1 MEEYKQRI
9 LQSLEAEI
17 SQAYTLLDLGQKSFV
32 MIPLRKAME
41 ALCVFL
47 ADTAGLLKEERE
59 KKYLFGA
66 SLLNRDEL
74 REKHNHEFLQRLRE
88 INEKTRSYAHFQSE
102 DKMEELN
109 ESFQMDLDFV
119 LTEFT
124 LIIKEY
130 LDPDFEIK
138 RLHHDSISK
147 IGQQKGKEAFDEI
160 IKLQFST
167 GLNKDFIKKRN
178 KIIDA
183 CFDGPDHSANEEI
196 QSLVRMSLEFID
208 YEGLIEESKHER
220 EFLILM
226 LNSGDENQIRRVG
239 KIAKENSLNDLRFAA
254 QYQLGRYYGEKMND
268 QNKLLDWMKIC
279 IQFSK
284 HLTPEQF
291 EELYNEIYIKA
302 VIRAY
307 QVYVDKSQWKRAERL
322 LEGCMSRLD
331 ELGDLYSKSSYFH
344 SLTATKLG
352 LNLPKEALVYSQKH
366 LNVER
371 SLDNPAGEVQALT
384 AQSAIAERMGNDS
397 LAKSLLKDA
406 KELASK
412 NNLDDLLK
420 GIGVAEG
427 FWEGL
432 GQ

>member
-9 LQSLEAEI
+9 LQSLEAQI

-41 ALCVFL
+41 ALCDFL

-66 SLLNRDEL
+66 ALLNRDEL

-109 ESFQMDLDFV
+109 ENFQMDLDFV

-138 RLHHDSISK
+138 RLRQDSISK
-147 IGQQKGKEAFDEI
+147 IGQQKGTNAFDEI

-167 GLNKDFIKKRN
+167 GMNKDFIKKRN
-178 KIIDA
+178 EIIDA
-183 CFDGPDHSANEEI
+183 CFDGPDYTASEEI
-196 QSLVRMSLEFID
+196 QSIVRESLEFMD
-208 YEGLIEESKHER
+208 YEGLIEASNHNR
-220 EFLILM
+220 ELLILL
-226 LNSGDENQIRRVG
+226 LNSGDEDQIRKVG
-239 KIAKENSLNDLRFAA
+239 KIAKENSLNDLRFTA
-254 QYQLGRYYGEKMND
+254 QYQLGRFYGEKMNN
-268 QNKLLDWMKIC
+268 QKKLLHWMKIC
-279 IQFSK
+279 IEFSK
-284 HLTPEQF
+284 NLTPKQF
-291 EELYNEIYIKA
+291 EELYNKIYIKA
-302 VIRAY
+302 VYRAY
-307 QVYVDKSQWKRAERL
+307 QVYVDTGHWKRAERL

-331 ELGDLYSKSSYFH
+331 ELGDLYSKSQYFY
-344 SLTATKLG
+344 SLAATKLG

-366 LNVER
+366 LNIER
-371 SLDNPAGEVQALT
+371 GLNNPAGEVGALYT
-384 AQSAIAERMGNDS
+384 QSAIAEKMGNYS

-406 KELASK
+406 KEIARK
-412 NNLDDLLK
+412 NNLDDDLK
-420 GIGVAEG
+420 NIAVTEG
-427 FWEGL
+427 FWKGL